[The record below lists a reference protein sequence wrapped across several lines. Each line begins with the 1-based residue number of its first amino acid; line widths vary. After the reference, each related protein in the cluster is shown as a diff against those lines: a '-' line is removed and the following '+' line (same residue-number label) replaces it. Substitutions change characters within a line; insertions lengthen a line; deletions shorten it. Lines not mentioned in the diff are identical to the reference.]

1 MVRFLDCTCNSW
13 SREQSYKLFGEWL
26 MSKPYGPN
34 KRRIVMTLM
43 KMRNEIVMIHYIT
56 CITYQQPWQGRDPK
70 WGDEVVQVTGNSNSC
85 RDLAERTRN
94 SSKLKRTLV
103 RFAFHLCIS
112 QGVIQAYLK
121 KRRQATETC
130 IFFVVISYYFSIFQ
144 SFLSPNP
151 SHSWGTQKPRLLRAQ
166 LALGP
171 QIFAL
176 RGLRCQLFDHG
187 PPGLAAS
194 WGPWWLKLKKVT
206 LMADSRRVLLIW

>member
-1 MVRFLDCTCNSW
+1 MRRRGGSGDWQFQLLPRPCRKDEKLQQAETN
-13 SREQSYKLFGEWL
+13 SRES
-26 MSKPYGPN
+26 
-34 KRRIVMTLM
+34 
-43 KMRNEIVMIHYIT
+43 
-56 CITYQQPWQGRDPK
+56 
-70 WGDEVVQVTGNSNSC
+70 
-85 RDLAERTRN
+85 
-94 SSKLKRTLV
+94 
-103 RFAFHLCIS
+103 AFHLCIS
-112 QGVIQAYLK
+112 QGVIQTYLK

-151 SHSWGTQKPRLLRAQ
+151 SHFWGTQKPRLLRAQ

-206 LMADSRRVLLIW
+206 LMADSQRVLLIW